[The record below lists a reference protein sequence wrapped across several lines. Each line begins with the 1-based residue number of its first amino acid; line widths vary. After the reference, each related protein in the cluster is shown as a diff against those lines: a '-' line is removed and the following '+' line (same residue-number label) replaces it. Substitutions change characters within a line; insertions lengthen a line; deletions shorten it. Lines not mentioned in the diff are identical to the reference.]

1 MKMQIN
7 KLFLALVAAASSTVA
22 LAQHPEAGTFSV
34 IPRIGLSI
42 ANLPGNDVYVGG
54 VNAVSSPRYRTSFMG
69 GVDLDYQFM
78 RNLSV
83 TLGAY
88 YAQQGCNYKN
98 NSVESSSG
106 NGTIEGTGYSDW
118 STQLHYINVPL
129 MLNAYIAPGVAL
141 KAGVQMGFAMSG
153 KMKYTTA
160 DYTVD
165 KSGEVKASMPEE
177 HEYNLNNTMK
187 KVCFAIPVGFSYE
200 FSNVI
205 IDARYNIGLTSFQ
218 KINDYNGTKNR
229 VFTVSAGYRFAL

>member
-1 MKMQIN
+1 MQTK
-7 KLFLALVAAASSTVA
+7 KLLLSLVAAAVSAVA
-22 LAQHPEAGTFSV
+22 MAQHPEAGTFSV

-42 ANLPGNDVYVGG
+42 ANIPSDDIYMAEGNVPF
-54 VNAVSSPRYRTSFMG
+54 ASRYRTSFMG

-78 RNLSV
+78 RNFSV

-98 NSVESSSG
+98 NSVETTAG
-106 NGTIEGTGYSDW
+106 NGSISGTGYSDW

-129 MLNAYIAPGVAL
+129 MLNAYIAPGLAL
-141 KAGVQMGFAMSG
+141 KAGVQIGFAMSG
-153 KMKYTTA
+153 KMKYTKT

-165 KSGEVKASMPEE
+165 KNGEVKPSAPEDYE
-177 HEYNLNNTMK
+177 NNLNSTMK

-205 IDARYNIGLTSFQ
+205 IDARYNIGLTPFQ
-218 KINDYNGTKNR
+218 KIGDYDGAKNR

>member
-1 MKMQIN
+1 MRMKKI
-7 KLFLALVAAASSTVA
+7 FLSVIAAMVASVA
-22 LAQHPEAGTFSV
+22 MAQHPEAGTFSV

-42 ANLPGNDVYVGG
+42 ANLSDEI
-54 VNAVSSPRYRTSFMG
+54 AVDASMPSSSRYRTSFMG
-69 GVDLDYQFM
+69 GVDLDYQVM

-98 NSVESSSG
+98 NSVETAGG
-106 NGTIEGTGYSDW
+106 NGSVSGTGYSDW

-153 KMKYTTA
+153 KMKYTTT

-165 KSGEVKASMPEE
+165 KSGEVNPSMPED
-177 HEYNLNNTMK
+177 HEYSFNKDMK

-200 FSNVI
+200 FSSVI
-205 IDARYNIGLTSFQ
+205 IDARYNIGLTPFR
-218 KINDYNGTKNR
+218 KIGDYNDAKNR

>member
-1 MKMQIN
+1 MQMK
-7 KLFLALVAAASSTVA
+7 KLLLSIIAIASSSVA
-22 LAQHPEAGTFSV
+22 MAQHPEAGTFSV

-42 ANLPGNDVYVGG
+42 ASLPGDNIYVS
-54 VNAVSSPRYRTSFMG
+54 ATDLPLSSRYRTSFMG
-69 GVDLDYQFM
+69 GVDFDYQFT

-98 NSVESSSG
+98 NSVESVSG
-106 NGTIEGTGYSDW
+106 NGTIVGTGYSDW

-141 KAGVQMGFAMSG
+141 KAGVQMGIAMSG
-153 KMKYTTA
+153 KMKYTETE
-160 DYTVD
+160 YTVD
-165 KSGEVKASMPEE
+165 KNGELKSSAPEDY
-177 HEYNLNNTMK
+177 EYNLDKTMK

-205 IDARYNIGLTSFQ
+205 VDARYNIGLTPFQ
-218 KINDYNGTKNR
+218 KKIAGGEESKNR
-229 VFTVSAGYRFAL
+229 VFTVSVGYRFAL